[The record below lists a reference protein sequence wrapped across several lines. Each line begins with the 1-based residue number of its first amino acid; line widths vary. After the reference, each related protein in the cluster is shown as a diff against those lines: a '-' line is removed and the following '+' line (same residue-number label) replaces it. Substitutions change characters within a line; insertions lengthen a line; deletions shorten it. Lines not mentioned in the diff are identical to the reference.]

1 MGYLEGVLSNTRKS
15 KPFQIVNLH
24 YLEELGTSFS
34 LKPSPFS
41 LTSALPS
48 PSMMSNSYS
57 VPSLASLAS
66 SPSPSP
72 PPSPSPSPS
81 PSSPTTQRVGG
92 EKSQPTLN
100 SWKFNSSFSSSSG
113 PSLPHSSSSPGPPPM
128 SSSFPTFSSASPATP
143 QRTHSPPSAPL
154 PPSSSTPAP
163 FPSPPSPLNFLSFF
177 ETAAVEADKEKS
189 SQSSEPTLYFLSQ
202 ILGKVV
208 RFSPLFFFNVTKK
221 MNI

>member
-34 LKPSPFS
+34 LNPSPSS

-57 VPSLASLAS
+57 VPSLTSLAS
-66 SPSPSP
+66 SPSPA
-72 PPSPSPSPS
+72 PSPA
-81 PSSPTTQRVGG
+81 SPTTQRVGG

-128 SSSFPTFSSASPATP
+128 SSSFPTLASASPATP
-143 QRTHSPPSAPL
+143 QRTHSPPSARGPAPL

-163 FPSPPSPLNFLSFF
+163 FPSPPSPLMGKDFLSFF
-177 ETAAVEADKEKS
+177 ETTAVEADKEKS

-208 RFSPLFFFNVTKK
+208 RFPPFFF
-221 MNI
+221 